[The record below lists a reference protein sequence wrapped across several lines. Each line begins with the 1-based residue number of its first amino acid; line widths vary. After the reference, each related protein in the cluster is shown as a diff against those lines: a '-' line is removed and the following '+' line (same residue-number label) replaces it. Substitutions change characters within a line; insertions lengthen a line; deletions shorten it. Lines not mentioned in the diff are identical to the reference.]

1 MALTRIRRTGLN
13 DGLVSDSKLDS
24 GVGTQAVTTSTIR
37 NGAITTLKL
46 ADNSITTQKLSS
58 TGGLEAVGT
67 AVIQDGAITPSKID
81 GTSTFNFNA
90 ASVATTLSVT
100 GKVGRDDASGT
111 DVSGSDLIIA
121 GGASTGSASGGYL
134 RIKTSPAGGVTGN
147 GLNTLSDALVVTGE
161 GKVGIGVGTPTQDLE
176 VANNV
181 IINGEL
187 TVLGGTSTITTTN
200 TVIGDKLIELGN
212 GIVGA
217 PTGDSGLVIERGSE
231 DNAFIGFDESEDK
244 FALGTGTFT
253 GSTVGDVTY
262 TLGTLQSN
270 IDAVE
275 VDVSGANSY
284 VKFDGAVVTMEPT
297 GSNVALFKLDP
308 TNNKIGIGQDPNNAL
323 AQIMQV
329 NGTVGATAFI
339 GDGNG
344 LTNLSGFTGA
354 GDGTEAIPGISF
366 YQDQDNGFYRPG
378 ADQMGLCLGG
388 NEKVRYDDTAG
399 GSLITVKEIHGSD
412 AGTATTASITA
423 AVIDSF
429 TSTTYSSG
437 KYVVQCTSGAY
448 TQVKEVLIL
457 HDGTDIFVEEYATVT
472 SGGIA
477 QGGLGTITAQYNGAN
492 IEIVFTPVYATN
504 TIKYFRDLITA

>member
-46 ADNSITTQKLSS
+46 ADNSITTQKLSA
-58 TGGLEAVGT
+58 TGGLEAVGS
-67 AVIQDGAITPSKID
+67 AVIQDGAVTPTKID
-81 GTSTFNFNA
+81 GTSTFSFNA
-90 ASVATTLSVT
+90 AAVATTLAVT
-100 GKVGRDDASGT
+100 GKVSRDDASGT
-111 DVSGSDLIIA
+111 DVAGSDLIIA
-121 GGASTGSASGGYL
+121 GGASTGNATGGYL
-134 RIKTSPAGGVTGN
+134 RIKTSPSGGSGTS
-147 GLNTLSDALVVTGE
+147 LNALSDALVVTGQ
-161 GKVGIGVGTPTQDLE
+161 GKVGIGVGNPTQDLE

-181 IINGEL
+181 VINGEL
-187 TVLGGTSTITTTN
+187 TVLGGTSTISTTN

-217 PTGDSGLVIERGSE
+217 PTGDSGIVIERGSE

-244 FALGTGTFT
+244 FALGTGTFS

-270 IDAVE
+270 VEAVQL
-275 VDVSGANSY
+275 DVAGANSY
-284 VKFDGAVVTMEPT
+284 VKFDGAVVTIEPT
-297 GSNVALFKLDP
+297 GSNTALFKCDP

-323 AQIMQV
+323 AQILQV
-329 NGTVGATAFI
+329 SGTVGATAFI

-366 YQDQDNGFYRPG
+366 YQDQDNGFYRPSS
-378 ADQMGLCLGG
+378 DQMGLCLGG
-388 NEKVRYDDTAG
+388 DEKVRYNDTPG
-399 GSLITVKEIHGSD
+399 SSLITVKDIHGSD

-429 TSTTYSSG
+429 TSTAYSSG

-448 TQVKEVLIL
+448 VQVKEVLIL
-457 HDGTDIFVEEYATVT
+457 HDGTDIYIEEYATMT
-472 SGGIA
+472 TGGIA
-477 QGGLGTITAQYNGAN
+477 QGGLGTVTAQFNGGN
-492 IEIVFTPVYATN
+492 IEVVFTPVYAVN

>member
-46 ADNSITTQKLSS
+46 ADNSITVQKLSS

-67 AVIQDGAITPSKID
+67 AVIQDGAVTPLKIA
-81 GTSTFNFNA
+81 GTGTFNFNA

-111 DVSGSDLIIA
+111 DVAGSDLIIS

-134 RIKTSPAGGVTGN
+134 RIKTSPAGGSS
-147 GLNTLSDALVVTGE
+147 NTNVNSLTDALVVTGE
-161 GKVGIGVGTPTQDLE
+161 GKVGIGVGSPTQDLE

-181 IINGEL
+181 VINGEL
-187 TVLGGTSTITTTN
+187 TVLGGTTTVSTTN

-212 GIVGA
+212 GTVGA
-217 PTGDSGLVIERGSE
+217 PTGDAGIVIERGSG
-231 DNAFIGFDESEDK
+231 DNGFIGFDESEDK

-253 GSTVGDVTY
+253 GITTGDLTY
-262 TLGTLQSN
+262 TLGTLKGN
-270 IDAVE
+270 LDAE
-275 VDVSGANSY
+275 AIDVSGANSY
-284 VKFDGAVVTMEPT
+284 VKFDGAVVTIEPT
-297 GSNVALFKLDP
+297 GSNVALFKCDP

-323 AQIMQV
+323 AQILQV
-329 NGTVGATAFI
+329 NGNVGATAFI

-366 YQDQDNGFYRPG
+366 YQDQDNGFYRP
-378 ADQMGLCLGG
+378 DNDKMGMCLGG
-388 NEKVRYDDTAG
+388 DEKIRYDDTAG
-399 GSLITVKEIHGSD
+399 GSLITVKEIHGQD
-412 AGTATTASITA
+412 AGTAITAAITA

-429 TSTTYSSG
+429 THASYTSG

-457 HDGTDIFVEEYATVT
+457 HDGTDIYVEEYATMT

-492 IEIVFTPVYATN
+492 IEIVFTPVYAVN
-504 TIKYFRDLITA
+504 TVKFFRSLITA

>member
-37 NGAITTLKL
+37 NGAVTTLKL

-67 AVIQDGAITPSKID
+67 AVIQDGAVTPPKID
-81 GTSTFNFNA
+81 GTSTFSFNA
-90 ASVATTLSVT
+90 VSVATTLSVT
-100 GKVGRDDASGT
+100 GKVSRDDASGT

-121 GGASTGSASGGYL
+121 GGSGTGSASGGYV
-134 RIKTSPAGGVTGN
+134 RIKTAPAAGSSGSGVN
-147 GLNTLSDALVVTGE
+147 SVSDALVVTGE
-161 GKVGIGVGTPTQDLE
+161 GKVGIGVGSPTQDLE

-181 IINGEL
+181 VINGEL

-244 FALGTGTFT
+244 FALGTGSFT

-275 VDVSGANSY
+275 VDVSGANAY

-366 YQDQDNGFYRPG
+366 YQDQDNGFYRPA

-388 NEKVRYDDTAG
+388 DEKIRYNDQAD
-399 GSLITVKEIHGSD
+399 SLITVKDIRGSD

-423 AVIDSF
+423 AVIDQFASASY
-429 TSTTYSSG
+429 TSG

-457 HDGTDIFVEEYATVT
+457 HDGTDIYIEEYATMT

-477 QGGLGTITAQYNGAN
+477 QGGLGTISAQFNGAN
-492 IEIVFTPVYATN
+492 IEIIFTPVYATN
-504 TIKYFRDLITA
+504 TIKYYRDLITA

>member
-13 DGLVSDSKLDS
+13 DGLVSDAKLDS

-58 TGGLEAVGT
+58 TGGLEAVGS

-81 GTSTFNFNA
+81 GTQTFSFNA
-90 ASVATTLSVT
+90 VSVATALSVT
-100 GKVGRDDASGT
+100 GKVSRDDSSGT
-111 DVSGSDLIIA
+111 DVAGSDLIIA
-121 GGASTGSASGGYL
+121 GGAGTGSASGGFV
-134 RIKTSPAGGVTGN
+134 RFKTAPAGGGSGN
-147 GLNTLSDALVVTGE
+147 SVNTLGDALVITGE
-161 GKVGIGVGTPTQDLE
+161 GKVGIGVGAPTQDLE

-181 IINGEL
+181 VINGEL

-244 FALGTGTFT
+244 FALGIGSFT
-253 GSTVGDVTY
+253 GSTVGDITY

-275 VDVSGANSY
+275 LDVSGANSY
-284 VKFDGAVVTMEPT
+284 VKFDGAVVTIEPT
-297 GSNVALFKLDP
+297 GSNVALLKCDP

-354 GDGTEAIPGISF
+354 GDGTESIPGISF
-366 YQDQDNGFYRPG
+366 FQDQDNGFYRP
-378 ADQMGLCLGG
+378 ATDQMGLCLGG
-388 NEKVRYDDTAG
+388 DEKIRYNDQAD
-399 GSLITVKEIHGSD
+399 SLVTIKDIHGSD
-412 AGTATTASITA
+412 AGTVTTASVTA
-423 AVIDSF
+423 AVIDTF
-429 TSTTYSSG
+429 TSANYTSG
-437 KYVVQCTSGAY
+437 KYVVQCVSGVY

-457 HDGTDIFVEEYATVT
+457 HDGTDIFIEEYATMT
-472 SGGIA
+472 SGAIA
-477 QGGLGTITAQYNGAN
+477 QGGLGTISAQYNGAN
-492 IEIVFTPVYATN
+492 IEVIFTPVYAVN
-504 TIKYFRDLITA
+504 TVKYFRDLITA